1 MSTDLDAQAD
11 ENQPGFSEHDIEDI
25 KDSSRLRA
33 PMIYEVLRRE
43 GEEELKR
50 PTISLWWSG
59 VAAGLSISFSLLA
72 QAVSQLHLPD
82 EAWRPSVT
90 GFGYSV
96 GFLLVILG
104 RQQLFTENTITAV
117 LPVVDSPTPSNLG
130 RLARLW
136 CIVFAANVTGT
147 LLAAFFCSFT
157 PAVTSDIR
165 GAMLEISI
173 HMMESTPIAMFFK
186 AISAGYLIAA
196 MVWLLPSAEGG
207 AQLLVITLLTYIIA
221 IAGFAHIVAGS
232 FEAFMLVVNGQ
243 LELPKM
249 IGGFGIPV
257 LFGNVVGGTV
267 LFALLSYAQV
277 VKEV

>member
-1 MSTDLDAQAD
+1 MTMSTEPDAQAR
-11 ENQPGFSEHDIEDI
+11 QGFSEHDIEDI

-43 GEEELKR
+43 GTEEMKR

-72 QAVSQLHLPD
+72 QAVFQLHLPD
-82 EAWRPSVT
+82 EPWRPLLT

-96 GFLLVILG
+96 GFLLVILA

-117 LPVVDSPTPSNLG
+117 LPVMDAPTSANMG
-130 RLARLW
+130 RLGRLW
-136 CIVFAANVTGT
+136 CIVFAANITGT
-147 LLAAFFCSFT
+147 LLAALFCSFT
-157 PAVTSDIR
+157 PAVTPEIR
-165 GAMLEISI
+165 GAMIEISS
-173 HMMESTPIAMFFK
+173 HMMDSSPITMFFK

-196 MVWLLPSAEGG
+196 MVWLLPSADG

-232 FEAFMLVVNGQ
+232 FEAFMLLVNGH
-243 LELPKM
+243 LALPAM
-249 IGGFGIPV
+249 IGGFLIPV
-257 LFGNVVGGTV
+257 LVGNVVGGTA

-277 VKEV
+277 AKEV

>member
-1 MSTDLDAQAD
+1 MSTETDALAG
-11 ENQPGFSEHDIEDI
+11 EHQPGFSEHDIEDI

-43 GEEELKR
+43 GMEEMKR

-59 VAAGLSISFSLLA
+59 VAAGLSISFSLLV
-72 QAVSQLHLPD
+72 QAVLQLHLPD
-82 EAWRPSVT
+82 EPWRPLVT

-96 GFLLVILG
+96 GFLLVILA

-117 LPVVDSPTPSNLG
+117 LPVVVSPTSANLG
-130 RLARLW
+130 WLARLW
-136 CIVFAANVTGT
+136 GIVFAANITGT
-147 LLAAFFCSFT
+147 LLAALFCSFT
-157 PAVTSDIR
+157 PAVAPEIR
-165 GAMLEISI
+165 EAMIEISS
-173 HMMESTPIAMFFK
+173 HMMGSSPITMFFK

-196 MVWLLPSAEGG
+196 MVWLLPSADG

-232 FEAFMLVVNGQ
+232 FEAFMLVVNGH
-243 LELPKM
+243 LALPAM
-249 IGGFGIPV
+249 IGGFLIPV
-257 LFGNVVGGTV
+257 LAGNVVGGTA

-277 VKEV
+277 AKEV

>member
-1 MSTDLDAQAD
+1 MSTDPNPRAD
-11 ENQPGFSEHDIEDI
+11 ENPPGFSEHDIEDI

-43 GEEELKR
+43 GTEEMNR
-50 PTISLWWSG
+50 PMISLWWSG

-72 QAVSQLHLPD
+72 QAVLQLHLPD
-82 EAWRPSVT
+82 APWRPLIT

-96 GFLLVILG
+96 GFLLVILA

-117 LPVVDSPTPSNLG
+117 LPVVDTPTSGNLG

-136 CIVFAANVTGT
+136 CIVLAANFTGT
-147 LLAAFFCSFT
+147 LLAALFCGFT
-157 PAVTSDIR
+157 PAITPEIR
-165 GAMLEISI
+165 DTMIEISKHVI
-173 HMMESTPIAMFFK
+173 DSSAIVMFFK

-196 MVWLLPSAEGG
+196 MVWLLPSAEG

-243 LELPKM
+243 LGLPAM
-249 IGGFGIPV
+249 IGNFLIPV
-257 LFGNVVGGTV
+257 LIGNVVGGTA

-277 VKEV
+277 AKEV